1 MYTLPSLRVCLFLV
15 PLFPVWTFVGATNTI
30 LDDQTVLNPSISRNC
45 TRSHLAADDIASG
58 DVSISAY
65 NPLSNNE
72 FPKMTHLNTSAWELW
87 FFDAV
92 SSTDDAA
99 ITLSFF
105 RDGSG
110 TRMGKGSLRTQVHV
124 AWPDGETFGTEVD
137 VRSR

>member
-1 MYTLPSLRVCLFLV
+1 M
-15 PLFPVWTFVGATNTI
+15 
-30 LDDQTVLNPSISRNC
+30 
-45 TRSHLAADDIASG
+45 AADDIASG

-124 AWPDGETFGTEVD
+124 VWPDGETFGTEVD
-137 VRSR
+137 AGESVIEACPGDVIKASWHGKEEGLPRSRFLKI